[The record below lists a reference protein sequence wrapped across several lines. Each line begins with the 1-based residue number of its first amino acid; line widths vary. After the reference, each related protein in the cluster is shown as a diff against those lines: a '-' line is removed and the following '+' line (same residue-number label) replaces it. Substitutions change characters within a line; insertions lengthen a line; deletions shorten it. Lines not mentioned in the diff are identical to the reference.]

1 MKMSRQHFDFIAD
14 TVGPM
19 VGWPSALHDLAD
31 KLAASNPKF
40 NREKF
45 ISRATNAWEQ
55 EHQHIYEVP
64 LDDEI
69 IF

>member
-19 VGWPSALHDLAD
+19 VGWPSQLHDLAD
-31 KLAASNPKF
+31 KLASSNPKF

-45 ISRATNAWEQ
+45 ISRDCFRHGFALTSQ
-55 EHQHIYEVP
+55 MR
-64 LDDEI
+64 
-69 IF
+69 

>member
-19 VGWPSALHDLAD
+19 VGWPSQLHDLAD

-55 EHQHIYEVP
+55 EHKFICEGQI
-64 LDDEI
+64 DDEI

>member
-1 MKMSRQHFDFIAD
+1 MKMSKQHFDFIAD

-19 VGWPSALHDLAD
+19 VGWPSHLQTLAD
-31 KLAASNPKF
+31 ELAKSNPRF

-55 EHQHIYEVP
+55 AHQHIVEVP
-64 LDDEI
+64 IYDEI
-69 IF
+69 MF

>member
-55 EHQHIYEVP
+55 EHQHIHEAP

>member
-19 VGWPSALHDLAD
+19 VGWPSQLHDLAD

-45 ISRATNAWEQ
+45 ISRATNAWEE
-55 EHQHIYEVP
+55 EHKFIYDQP
-64 LDDEI
+64 IDDDI
-69 IF
+69 QF